1 MRVKLVTLGCAK
13 NLVDSEYIAGGLQSS
28 GVEFTDDT
36 EDIDALI
43 INTCGFI
50 ESAKEESIDTIF
62 DAVALKKQGKCSKVI
77 VTGCLSQRYGPDL
90 RMEIPELDGIYGNRN
105 LKRIVQEIALQ
116 LNLQQE
122 LLGERQLLSPRHYA
136 YLKISEGC
144 EHPCTFCA
152 IPGIRGNFQSK
163 PIETL
168 VDESRMLAEK
178 GVKELVLIAQD
189 STVYGQDIYGEKKL
203 PDLLRAL
210 SQVEAIEWIRL
221 MYAYPY
227 SMTDELIATI
237 AETEKVCNYLD
248 MPVQHVSDFMLKRM
262 ARRVTGKKQHGL
274 IEKLRRSIPGFALR
288 TSVIVG
294 FPGETAADFAQ
305 LYDYVSEGHFD
316 RLGVFVYSQEED
328 TPAAT
333 FPGQVPENIKRE
345 RQDLLIQAQDSVTL
359 EKNNALRGKEV
370 RVLIDE
376 LDHQR
381 GLSLARSEWDC
392 PEIDQSVI
400 IKDVCQIGK
409 FYKTRIIQT
418 GVHDLTAEILNNSP
432 EHAYNWVPIQI
443 PIITVT

>member
-370 RVLIDE
+370 
-376 LDHQR
+376 
-381 GLSLARSEWDC
+381 
-392 PEIDQSVI
+392 
-400 IKDVCQIGK
+400 
-409 FYKTRIIQT
+409 
-418 GVHDLTAEILNNSP
+418 
-432 EHAYNWVPIQI
+432 
-443 PIITVT
+443 